1 MAQKLGADRV
11 SYSKVDVTDIAS
23 LGPLLDKADMAVSY
37 VPAFLHIHIAKVCL
51 EKGKHLITASY
62 VTPEM
67 KALDE
72 ECKKKNLIFLN
83 ELGLDPGIDHLAT
96 MKIVH
101 EVEKEGGKIV

>member
-1 MAQKLGADRV
+1 M
-11 SYSKVDVTDIAS
+11 
-23 LGPLLDKADMAVSY
+23 
-37 VPAFLHIHIAKVCL
+37 
-51 EKGKHLITASY
+51 ITASY

-72 ECKKKNLIFLN
+72 EVKKKNLIFLN

-101 EVEKEGGKIV
+101 EVEK